1 MTATDTASDTPWL
14 DVRPGPGEPR
24 EYRFPRFARSSLTNG
39 VGLITSHL
47 PGRPLLVGHLLVR
60 GGGAGVTGEPAGD
73 AGATVLAARAMTEG
87 TRRRDAVELIEASER
102 LGAEIAADAGWD
114 SFAVSVEV
122 PRSRLAQALELLAEV
137 ALEPSFPDDEVKR
150 LRDERLND
158 LLQAR
163 AEPRRRVERAFG
175 ETVYA
180 AGAAYGRPQG
190 GTEDTVPGLDR
201 DALAARHEAVF
212 HPSRATLVL
221 AGDLTDIDATVL
233 AATSFGRWAEPSAA
247 PGGSAE
253 PAASVDA
260 GAPEAA
266 RADAPAPGARVVVV
280 HRPGSP
286 QSEVRI
292 GHVGVPRRVDDF
304 HAISVLNAILGGLF
318 GSRLNAL
325 LREEKGYT
333 YGVHSSFDMRVGAGP
348 FAVRTA
354 VETEFTVPAIVD
366 TLAELRRIREA
377 PVTDEELATARDY
390 LVGVFPLRYET
401 SGQVAGAIAG
411 LVAHGLPD
419 DELDRYR
426 PAVAAVTV
434 DEVLEAARG
443 RIRPD
448 EASVVVVGDA
458 DAFVPALEAAG
469 VGEVAVVREE
479 VDGSA
484 L

>member
-1 MTATDTASDTPWL
+1 MTDTTTPTLDTGWL
-14 DVRPGPGEPR
+14 DQRPGAGEPR
-24 EYRFPRFARSSLTNG
+24 DYHFPRFQRSQLGNG
-39 VGLITSHL
+39 VGLITAHL
-47 PGRPLLVGHLLVR
+47 PGRPLLVGHLLLH
-60 GGGAGVTGEPAGD
+60 GAGSGAAHEPAGR

-87 TRRRDAVELIEASER
+87 TQRRDAVELIEASER

-122 PRSRLAQALELLAEV
+122 PRSRLAPALELLAEV
-137 ALEPSFPDDEVKR
+137 ALEPSFPAHEVQR

-158 LLQAR
+158 LLQAK
-163 AEPRRRVERAFG
+163 AEPRRRVERAFA

-180 AGAAYGRPQG
+180 TGAAYARPQG
-190 GTEDTVPGLDR
+190 GTEETVPGLDR
-201 DALAARHEAVF
+201 DALIGRHGSILR
-212 HPSRATLVL
+212 PSRATLVL
-221 AGDLTDIDATVL
+221 VGDLTGIDATAL
-233 AATSFGRWAEPSAA
+233 AEASFGGWAEPSGEAA
-247 PGGSAE
+247 GGDPSTTASDA
-253 PAASVDA
+253 AAS
-260 GAPEAA
+260 E
-266 RADAPAPGARVVVV
+266 ARVVVV

-286 QSEVRI
+286 QSELRI
-292 GHVGVPRRVDDF
+292 GHVGARRRSPDF

-325 LREEKGYT
+325 LREQKGYT

-354 VETEFTVPAIVD
+354 VQTEFTVPAIVD

-411 LVAHGLPD
+411 LVAQGLPD

-426 PAVAAVTV
+426 PAVSAVDPEQVLAA
-434 DEVLEAARG
+434 AQAR
-443 RIRPD
+443 IKPD
-448 EASVVVVGDA
+448 ATSVVLVGDA
-458 DAFVPALEAAG
+458 DAFLPALEAAG
-469 VGEVAVVREE
+469 IGAVTVVREE
-479 VDGSA
+479 VTGPGE
-484 L
+484 